1 MGIRERLGA
10 ALRFE
15 RPAGSV
21 LGSIG
26 SPGLVCGCVQP
37 ACVPGCPAVLV
48 QAVQGCMGVSAA
60 PAALPQAEPAAVPA
74 GSLLL
79 PPCSAILFPLPLVIL
94 EGMKIIQLPDLLYSG
109 WDGGQKSLGQK
120 GWRGEACR
128 NGCAVPSCSPRGA
141 QCQAGVCRPCSLLVL
156 QVVMVSMETSRTF
169 PAPYDN
175 GQAMSKAGG

>member
-1 MGIRERLGA
+1 MSGWGRPCGLNGLLAACWGALGA
-10 ALRFE
+10 WVWSVDVCNLPACRAAQQCWCKQCRAAGLHRGEQPLLPFP
-15 RPAGSV
+15 RPSQ
-21 LGSIG
+21 L
-26 SPGLVCGCVQP
+26 PCQQDHFFFPRVQP
-37 ACVPGCPAVLV
+37 FF
-48 QAVQGCMGVSAA
+48 
-60 PAALPQAEPAAVPA
+60 
-74 GSLLL
+74 
-79 PPCSAILFPLPLVIL
+79 FPLPLVIL

-141 QCQAGVCRPCSLLVL
+141 QCQAGVCQPCSLLVL